1 MEDEGV
7 LQVAQMSIQDAP
19 FWVQRD
25 DDLPVN
31 TDPGRA
37 VRMIILNDDP
47 DTMFARALDAG
58 ATQIAQVHEEH
69 GWRTSRI
76 ADPFGH
82 QWEFARHAEQPR
94 RLLEPISS
102 WAGSFYGKVAPRSR
116 FRCLATSRSRRR
128 RYVGRQEAF
137 SRRVLGLTLRAS
149 RFGPQH
155 YYFADSSLPFYDAE
169 AAALLTRRVLDF
181 LDRV

>member
-1 MEDEGV
+1 VTAATIAPWLSVRDAGLAVEFYRQALGAIVRHHMEAEGV

-25 DDLPVN
+25 DDLSVN

-58 ATQIAQVHEEH
+58 ATQIAPVHEEH
-69 GWRTSRI
+69 GWRTGRI

-82 QWEFARHAEQPR
+82 QWEFARHAE
-94 RLLEPISS
+94 
-102 WAGSFYGKVAPRSR
+102 
-116 FRCLATSRSRRR
+116 
-128 RYVGRQEAF
+128 
-137 SRRVLGLTLRAS
+137 
-149 RFGPQH
+149 
-155 YYFADSSLPFYDAE
+155 
-169 AAALLTRRVLDF
+169 
-181 LDRV
+181 

>member
-1 MEDEGV
+1 VTAATIAPWLSVRDAGLAVEFYRQVLGAIVRHHMEDEGV

-47 DTMFARALDAG
+47 DTMFARAVDPG
-58 ATQIAQVHEEH
+58 ATQIAPVHEEH
-69 GWRTSRI
+69 GWRTGRI

-82 QWEFARHAEQPR
+82 QWEFACHDE
-94 RLLEPISS
+94 
-102 WAGSFYGKVAPRSR
+102 
-116 FRCLATSRSRRR
+116 
-128 RYVGRQEAF
+128 
-137 SRRVLGLTLRAS
+137 
-149 RFGPQH
+149 
-155 YYFADSSLPFYDAE
+155 
-169 AAALLTRRVLDF
+169 
-181 LDRV
+181 